1 MVKPLQRRIDCVW
14 PFVTTRYYRVN
25 HVEKTQMWVIYKL
38 FLKVMKMWVVAT
50 QSMGKNLLYLWNR
63 YYIHFE
69 IWIWTVKLIIF
80 CWFEFIFRMFKCYNT
95 RNLKENVCL
104 AVQLSWLT
112 RLVLSKLRNK
122 VNLAILSC
130 FILLPENCNVASYLN
145 FNIWSVEEGYHVL
158 SCFPYCFMIL
168 FNYIVSFYHIF
179 LFIILFYLSYCYHI
193 ISYCFI
199 ILYNP

>member
-1 MVKPLQRRIDCVW
+1 MGCSYAINGEEPFISVKSIL
-14 PFVTTRYYRVN
+14 
-25 HVEKTQMWVIYKL
+25 H
-38 FLKVMKMWVVAT
+38 
-50 QSMGKNLLYLWNR
+50 SLWNMNMNCEIDHFLLIR
-63 YYIHFE
+63 IYIS
-69 IWIWTVKLIIF
+69 
-80 CWFEFIFRMFKCYNT
+80 
-95 RNLKENVCL
+95 NVQMLQHKKSQRKCL

-168 FNYIVSFYHIF
+168 LNYIVSFYHIF